1 MKTRRPAHPLRRL
14 MLALLLP
21 LLMLLAQQGAAWH
34 ALGHL
39 AAPASTSSAPSDN
52 DETLAQH
59 GLCLNCLA
67 FAGVDSASAT
77 SVAADSLLE
86 FSHAW
91 VAAELARPRPADA
104 PTANSRGPPQVL

>member
-1 MKTRRPAHPLRRL
+1 MTRLRRL
-14 MLALLLP
+14 SLALLLP

-39 AAPASTSSAPSDN
+39 GAPASTSNAPSDD
-52 DETLAQH
+52 DESLAQH
-59 GLCLNCLA
+59 GLCLSCLA
-67 FAGVDSASAT
+67 FAGVDSAHAT
-77 SVAADSLLE
+77 SAVADPLLE

-104 PTANSRGPPQVL
+104 PSAQSRGPPTHL

>member
-1 MKTRRPAHPLRRL
+1 MNRFRRL
-14 MLALLLP
+14 TLALLLP

-39 AAPASTSSAPSDN
+39 STSTSSAPADD

-59 GLCLNCLA
+59 GLCLSCLA
-67 FAGVDSASAT
+67 FAGVDSASAPL
-77 SVAADSLLE
+77 AWADALLE

-104 PTANSRGPPQVL
+104 PTALSRGPPQVL